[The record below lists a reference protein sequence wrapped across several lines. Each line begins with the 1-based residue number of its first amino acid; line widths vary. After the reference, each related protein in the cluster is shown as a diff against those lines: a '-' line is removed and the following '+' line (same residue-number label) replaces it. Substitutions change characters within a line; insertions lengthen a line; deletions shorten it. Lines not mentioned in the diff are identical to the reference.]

1 MAINNL
7 LKSGH
12 LFSLWKT
19 EKWHLLN
26 MEKCLSPFFW
36 TQTSLEGST
45 DPHSETLDQKKNL
58 EFTVLP
64 LHFLPLATFD
74 SLGGPFSLSS
84 VVLSLFFPPLLCHFP
99 FSPWFCCCPP
109 PSLSALL
116 PSLEFVEVRLP
127 AAWESA
133 AFKSPTP
140 TVKSVHTSQTP
151 RPPPTPAGII
161 SSLQC
166 IYLMYPVNMDALG
179 GVGGAR
185 EEKL

>member
-84 VVLSLFFPPLLCHFP
+84 VVLSLPP
-99 FSPWFCCCPP
+99 PP
-109 PSLSALL
+109 PSLSFSFQSVVLL
-116 PSLEFVEVRLP
+116 LSPSLTFCSSALPGVCGSEAAGCMGISRIQVAHPHCEVC
-127 AAWESA
+127 S
-133 AFKSPTP
+133 
-140 TVKSVHTSQTP
+140 H
-151 RPPPTPAGII
+151 
-161 SSLQC
+161 
-166 IYLMYPVNMDALG
+166 
-179 GVGGAR
+179 
-185 EEKL
+185 